1 MSSELFKSTVDKK
14 IMTWI
19 SLSGFVLSLVLG
31 LIQLLSNEIIEFAV
45 NIVIALFCL
54 VIFILYKKNQHGA
67 AFWLLF
73 LMLPTIFT
81 INTYFF
87 GNLNNQLYLISGG
100 ILATFLSRKKKYWSD
115 IVWVLC
121 IFFFLANLFILYQ
134 NGEFNLNSF
143 EIVPFFA
150 NGFLAIA
157 TVYMSANIFKNE
169 QEKQRQKLEEN
180 NILKDEQKQKLAEA
194 NASKEKLITMLSHD
208 FRSPLNYIRGLISLF
223 ESGDISSNEL
233 GAYMKKLG
241 GEVDKTSLLM
251 DNTLYWIKSQ
261 FKETTPNKKSFNLK
275 QITLDAIEILSA
287 QVDKKK
293 LQIKEELNDVMVI
306 TDYNMLSI
314 VVRNLVANAIK
325 FTEAKTGYINL
336 KTTTNNGWVS
346 LIISDN
352 GKGMQA
358 SELQQLFIEKRTN
371 LGTQGEQGFGLGL
384 SLVKS
389 YADLLDIEL
398 KVESEIGKGTTF
410 TLNIPST
417 HKE

>member
-1 MSSELFKSTVDKK
+1 
-14 IMTWI
+14 
-19 SLSGFVLSLVLG
+19 
-31 LIQLLSNEIIEFAV
+31 
-45 NIVIALFCL
+45 
-54 VIFILYKKNQHGA
+54 
-67 AFWLLF
+67 
-73 LMLPTIFT
+73 
-81 INTYFF
+81 
-87 GNLNNQLYLISGG
+87 
-100 ILATFLSRKKKYWSD
+100 
-115 IVWVLC
+115 
-121 IFFFLANLFILYQ
+121 
-134 NGEFNLNSF
+134 
-143 EIVPFFA
+143 
-150 NGFLAIA
+150 
-157 TVYMSANIFKNE
+157 MSANIFKNE